1 VLDAFKGSALNT
13 RAFTFEGS
21 TFNTRVS
28 VFEDS
33 THACRGFN
41 MHIAHMFKGSTHM
54 CSRSRAQHT
63 CVRVRGLNTCVFAF
77 EDSTH
82 AHRGFNAHTHSRVH
96 MFKGSTLTR
105 SCSRLQQ
112 MCVEV
117 PYNCLK
123 PYNGR
128 GQYRT
133 IPVGMIK
140 YEQQVEYGTAHARM
154 LPYTVRLTLRLTSL
168 ELHST
173 ANKLKLFLDRN
184 AHNTLFHP

>member
-1 VLDAFKGSALNT
+1 
-13 RAFTFEGS
+13 
-21 TFNTRVS
+21 
-28 VFEDS
+28 
-33 THACRGFN
+33 
-41 MHIAHMFKGSTHM
+41 
-54 CSRSRAQHT
+54 
-63 CVRVRGLNTCVFAF
+63 
-77 EDSTH
+77 
-82 AHRGFNAHTHSRVH
+82 
-96 MFKGSTLTR
+96 
-105 SCSRLQQ
+105 

-128 GQYRT
+128 GQYCT
-133 IPVGMIK
+133 VLVGMIK